1 MTLPINRIINKL
13 PDYPI
18 EDVIKL
24 QQAIESYLQTP
35 QLPARITAAP
45 GKLNHRE
52 GYRQGLDVAFAQCEL
67 AVTSVQVAES
77 LSRVADVVLS
87 TESLPSDFQSV
98 QLRNFYTAY
107 GKHHEMDK
115 FILSNVYRLK
125 KAMRDAEQ
133 FKSMGG
139 IYKIERDDSKRVIS
153 IALKFVDGLNNLT
166 TDINPDGGASL
177 RAAVLEFGADPVR
190 DISAKMAANA
200 KRLGKTSQQEEWMLQ
215 LRDRWQEVERAN
227 PDDIKPSEVRHKLLK
242 EIGKWVNGK
251 WIKPAI
257 GEISEAESRMFDSL
271 MTQKAKNDAIT
282 YRKWL
287 IN

>member
-1 MTLPINRIINKL
+1 
-13 PDYPI
+13 
-18 EDVIKL
+18 
-24 QQAIESYLQTP
+24 
-35 QLPARITAAP
+35 
-45 GKLNHRE
+45 
-52 GYRQGLDVAFAQCEL
+52 
-67 AVTSVQVAES
+67 
-77 LSRVADVVLS
+77 
-87 TESLPSDFQSV
+87 
-98 QLRNFYTAY
+98 
-107 GKHHEMDK
+107 
-115 FILSNVYRLK
+115 
-125 KAMRDAEQ
+125 MRDAEQ